1 MVEKIK
7 DILIEPREIVFED
20 LFSLD
25 DIQRLQDEFAQATGV
40 ASIITNPDGV
50 PITKPSKFCRL
61 CSEIIRNTDKGLSNC
76 YKSDAIIGRP
86 DLNGPTVQ
94 PCLSGGLWD
103 AGAGITVEGKHIA
116 NWLIGQVRNVK
127 QDLRDIVKYAN
138 EIGVDEATFLEA
150 YQEVPA
156 MSLERFKNIAT
167 MLYTLANQI
176 SSVAYQNVL
185 QTQLINQL
193 RGTEVELRRN
203 QQELLTSEHRLSIVV
218 DNLPS
223 AMIYQVE
230 ISPNGERHFTY
241 VSENV
246 VELNGV
252 SAESVLSDANILYS
266 QVHPEDLAEL
276 IKAEESAFNDQHTFS
291 REIRFILP
299 NGDLKWFRLTSRPRL
314 LAAGVTAWDGIEID
328 ITDRKKTEE
337 EQEKLEG
344 MLRQSQ
350 KMEAIGQ
357 LAGGIAH
364 DLNNMLS
371 PIIGYSEL
379 LQMDSERNNQDQ
391 KAIKGILNAGFKAR
405 DLVRQL
411 LAFSRKQSLDFGVIC
426 LNVVVD
432 GFEGLLRRTIRED
445 IEFVINKGF
454 NLSPVFAD
462 ASQLEQVLMN
472 LAVNAQDA
480 LPSGGKIQ
488 IETSDVTLPEL
499 STQYEIDAIPG
510 NYVKLSVSD
519 TGCGITEDVKDHIF
533 EPFFSTKGS
542 KGTGL
547 GLATVHGIISQHS
560 GTISIE
566 SNKSTGTRISFY
578 LPVSN
583 KKTTITKS
591 DKEKVAELYGN
602 ETILLV
608 EDNVNV
614 LEMTETILNNN
625 GYKIITARD
634 GEQAYEILRASQGEI
649 ELLVTDVVMPVMNG
663 KELFEKAK
671 GLFPSLQ
678 VLYMSGYNDDVISYK
693 SMLEED
699 VNFIQKPFTITA
711 LCIKVREIIESQ
723 S

>member
-1 MVEKIK
+1 MVEKVK
-7 DILIEPREIVFED
+7 NFLIEPREIVFED

-25 DIQRLQDEFAQATGV
+25 DIQRLQDEFSQATGV
-40 ASIITNPDGV
+40 ASVITTPGGV
-50 PITKPSKFCRL
+50 PITKPSNFCRL
-61 CSEIIRNTDKGLSNC
+61 CRDIIRNTDKGLSNC

-86 DLNGPTVQ
+86 TSNGPTVQ
-94 PCLSGGLWD
+94 PCMSGGLWD

-116 NWLIGQVRNVK
+116 NWLIGQVRDVT
-127 QDLRDIVKYAN
+127 QDPKDIVKYAK
-138 EIGVDEATFLEA
+138 EIGVDETAFLEA
-150 YQEVPA
+150 YQEVPG
-156 MSLERFKNIAT
+156 MNLERFKNIAS

-176 SSVAYQNVL
+176 SSVAYQNVM

-193 RGTEVELRRN
+193 KDTEVELRRN

-223 AMIYQVE
+223 AMIYQLE
-230 ISPNGERHFTY
+230 ISSNGKRHFTY
-241 VSENV
+241 ISENV
-246 VELNGV
+246 VDLNGV
-252 SAESVLSDANILYS
+252 SVESVLSDASVLYS
-266 QVHPEDLAEL
+266 QVHPEDLSEL
-276 IKAEESAFNDQHTFS
+276 IKAEESAVKDLRTFS
-291 REIRFILP
+291 REVRFVLP
-299 NGDLKWFRLTSRPRL
+299 TGDLKWFQLTSRPRL
-314 LAAGVTAWDGIEID
+314 KAGGVTAWDGIEID

-337 EQEKLEG
+337 DREKLEG

-379 LQMDSERNNQDQ
+379 LQLDPDRNNQDE
-391 KAIKGILNAGFKAR
+391 KAIKGILSAGFKAR

-411 LAFSRKQSLDFGVIC
+411 LAFSRKQTLDFGIIC
-426 LNVVVD
+426 LNEVVD

-445 IEFVINKGF
+445 IKFIINKAPD
-454 NLSPVFAD
+454 LSSVLAD

-472 LAVNAQDA
+472 LVVNAQDA
-480 LPSGGKIQ
+480 LPSGGELK
-488 IETSDVTLPEL
+488 IETANITLPEL
-499 STQYEIDAIPG
+499 PVRYEIEALHGD
-510 NYVKLSVSD
+510 YVKLSVSD
-519 TGCGITEDVKDHIF
+519 TGCGITEEVQEHIF

-547 GLATVHGIISQHS
+547 GLATVHGIISQHN
-560 GTISIE
+560 GTISLE
-566 SNKSTGTRISFY
+566 SNKNTGTRISIY
-578 LPVSN
+578 LPVSD
-583 KKTTITKS
+583 KKVTITEL
-591 DKEKVAELYGN
+591 DKAKVAELYGN

-614 LEMTETILNNN
+614 LEMTETILKNN
-625 GYKIITARD
+625 GYNVLTARD
-634 GEQAYEILRASQGEI
+634 GKQAYEILRSGQEEI

-671 GLFPSLQ
+671 HLIPSLQ
-678 VLYMSGYNDDVISYK
+678 VLYMSGYNDDVINYN
-693 SMLEED
+693 SMLEKG
-699 VNFIQKPFTITA
+699 VNYIQKPFTISA